1 MFKYSFVVPVYNAE
15 KYLEKCIGSIISQNY
30 DGAYEIIMVDDGS
43 TDSSGQLCEEIKE
56 RNPQKSIKV
65 IHQENKG
72 LGGARNT
79 GIMAAQG
86 EYLFFV
92 DSDDSISLEAL
103 KKLDEFAEKT
113 DCDIISFNLL
123 RVDEDGNELYTIK
136 AYNEDGAVSSI
147 KEKSDVVLTDHSA
160 CDKII
165 KRKLFIESGVR
176 FPERLWFEDLATI
189 PKLYLFAD
197 KMGYMSE
204 SFYYYLQR
212 KGSIMNSAKC
222 KKNIDI
228 VTAVESITSF
238 YKDKNLFEKYYSE
251 FEYMAA
257 LNIYY
262 LASIRVMNIDPKSE
276 LLDEFREYM
285 QNNFSDYKSNKYLS
299 KKELTVIKLLD
310 KKMYSAVKMVF
321 KIKGIVNKIRK

>member
-1 MFKYSFVVPVYNAE
+1 MLKYSIVIPVYNVE
-15 KYLEKCIGSIISQNY
+15 EYLEKCVSSVLNQSYKGE
-30 DGAYEIIMVDDGS
+30 YEIIMVDDGS
-43 TDSSGQLCEEIKE
+43 TDSSGQLCEELKKK
-56 RNPQKSIKV
+56 NPQKSIKV

-113 DCDIISFNLL
+113 DCDIISFDSLK
-123 RVDEDGNELYTIK
+123 VDEDGNELYTIK
-136 AYNEDGAVSSI
+136 AYTEDGAVSSI
-147 KEKSDVVLTDHSA
+147 KEKNDVILTGHGA
-160 CDKII
+160 WNKII
-165 KRKLFIESGVR
+165 KRKLFTESGVL
-176 FPERLWFEDLATI
+176 FPEKLWFEDLATI
-189 PKLYLFAD
+189 PKLYPFAD

-204 SFYYYLQR
+204 SLYYYLQR
-212 KGSIMNSAKC
+212 EGSIMNSTKC

-228 VTAVESITSF
+228 ITAVESITSF

-251 FEYMAA
+251 FEYIATFY
-257 LNIYY
+257 IYY
-262 LASIRVMNIDPKSE
+262 LASIRVMNIDTKSE
-276 LLDEFREYM
+276 LLDEFREYV
-285 QNNFSDYKSNKYLS
+285 QNNFPDYKSNKYLS
-299 KKELTVIKLLD
+299 KKELIVIKLLD